1 MRPPHGLYAKEG
13 IFHAYG
19 SSEYEYL
26 LGKRSTKKLTSLL
39 MIPVR
44 SGDREGLIIQQR
56 IDTV

>member
-1 MRPPHGLYAKEG
+1 MRPPHDLYAKEG
-13 IFHAYG
+13 IFHEYG

-26 LGKRSTKKLTSLL
+26 LGKSSTKKLTSHL
-39 MIPVR
+39 MISAR